1 MFALIIPPIVEQI
14 IIIKNNI
21 KVFSLSFP
29 CVKNSIIIV
38 VNNSVINEQ
47 MNPDIN
53 PLKLHFFAEKK
64 PLIRLP
70 NPTQPQK

>member
-1 MFALIIPPIVEQI
+1 MFALIIPPIVEQT

-21 KVFSLSFP
+21 KVFSLSLP
-29 CVKNSIIIV
+29 CVKNSIITV
-38 VNNSVINEQ
+38 VSKSVINEQ
-47 MNPDIN
+47 INPDIK
-53 PLKLHFFAEKK
+53 PLKLHFFADIK